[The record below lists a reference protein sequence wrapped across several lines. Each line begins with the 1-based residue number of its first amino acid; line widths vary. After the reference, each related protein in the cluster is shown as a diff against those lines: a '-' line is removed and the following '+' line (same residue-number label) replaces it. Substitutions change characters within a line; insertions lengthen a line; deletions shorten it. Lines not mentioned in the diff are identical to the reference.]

1 MKIKIRKVIH
11 MRDIV
16 IIYVFIINICA
27 FFLYKSDKER
37 AERKKWRISEKTLL
51 TMGFI
56 GGGIGALSAM
66 HIFRHKTKHYYFWV
80 CNILGIVLDI
90 VIVALVLRAVG

>member
-1 MKIKIRKVIH
+1 

-80 CNILGIVLDI
+80 YNILGIVFDTIILYFI
-90 VIVALVLRAVG
+90 FRR

>member
-1 MKIKIRKVIH
+1 MKIKIRKVIR

-16 IIYVFIINICA
+16 IIYIFIINISA

-66 HIFRHKTKHYYFWV
+66 HIFRHKTKHCYFWV
-80 CNILGIVLDI
+80 CNILGIVFDTIILYFI
-90 VIVALVLRAVG
+90 FRR